1 MSRYTDG
8 HGFCFSCQAW
18 EPGDE
23 DAPPFT
29 SLNLTSFI
37 PMNYTGDIVRLN
49 NRSIT
54 EETCRKFNV
63 RVDKTA
69 AGYVLRFPYYSSS
82 GSLVA
87 FKERTE
93 DKEFSWVGKNQDKQL
108 FGQQLFGTGK
118 SLVITEGEIDC
129 LSVWQARPNWPC
141 VSVPNGAAGAKKAIE
156 HQLNWCLGFSE
167 ITLLFDT
174 DDAGIKAAQDCASLF
189 PPDRVFIARISPYK
203 DANEA
208 LVDRNPEAIRQAIWN
223 KKPYTPQSIIDGRDI
238 FDLVSKPI
246 KGKDA
251 DWPFTKLNEVTS
263 GLRLGE
269 LVTVTAGSG
278 VGKSTF
284 CGETAQCLV
293 DQGFKVGYIALEESV
308 QRTALRLMTVKANAP
323 LHISNDIPEDQFRT
337 AFDKSVGSGSV
348 FLRDGFGSV
357 DPDVILNDIRF
368 MCKAKGVS
376 WIILDHLSILLS
388 GNADAMGDERKTI
401 DIVMTK
407 LRSFVAE
414 TGIGMILIS
423 HLRRSQNDK
432 GFEDGAQISLS
443 HLRGSHS
450 IPQLSDLVISIQRSV
465 SAGENHAK
473 LVVLKNRFSGRTGE
487 AGEIVYTDITGR
499 MTEANS
505 TTSTSSSSEED
516 YEF

>member
-23 DAPPFT
+23 DAPPIT

-63 RVDKTA
+63 RVDKTS
-69 AGYVLRFPYYSSS
+69 AGYVLRFPYYASS
-82 GSLVA
+82 GGLVA

-118 SLVITEGEIDC
+118 TLVISEGEIDC
-129 LSVWQARPNWPC
+129 LSIWQARPNWPV
-141 VSVPNGAAGAKKAIE
+141 VSVPNGAAGAKKALE
-156 HQLNWCLGFSE
+156 HQISWCLGFDE
-167 ITLLFDT
+167 IILLFDS
-174 DDAGIKAAQDCASLF
+174 DEAGVKAAQDCASLF
-189 PPDRVFIARISPYK
+189 PPDRVFIGNISPYK

-208 LVDRNPEAIRQAIWN
+208 LVDRNSDAIRQAIWN
-223 KKPYTPQSIIDGRDI
+223 KKPYTPQSIVDGRDI
-238 FDLVSKPI
+238 FDLVSKPL

-251 DWPFTKLNEVTS
+251 DWPFQKLNEVTG

-269 LVTVTAGSG
+269 LVTITAGSG
-278 VGKSTF
+278 VGKSTI

-308 QRTALRLMTVKANAP
+308 QRTALRLMTVKANTP
-323 LHISNDIPEDQFRT
+323 LHLNNEIPTEELRE
-337 AFDKSVGSGSV
+337 AFEKSVGSGSV

-423 HLRRSQNDK
+423 HLRRSHGDK
-432 GFEDGAQISLS
+432 GFEDGAEVSLS
-443 HLRGSHS
+443 HLRGSHA
-450 IPQLSDLVISIQRSV
+450 IPQLSDLVVAIQRSV
-465 SAGENHAK
+465 SAGENTAK
-473 LVVLKNRFSGRTGE
+473 LVVLKNRFSGRTGG
-487 AGEIVYTDITGR
+487 AGEITYTDITGR
-499 MTEANS
+499 MTDASHS
-505 TTSTSSSSEED
+505 TPSEED

>member
-8 HGFCFSCQAW
+8 HGFCFSCRAY
-18 EPGDE
+18 EPGDGSE
-23 DAPPFT
+23 LT
-29 SLNLTSFI
+29 SLYSTSLKS
-37 PMNYTGDIVRLN
+37 MNYTGDIVRLN

-69 AGYVLRFPYYSSS
+69 AGYVLRFPYYSSA

-93 DKEFSWVGKNQDKQL
+93 DKQFSWVGKNEDKQL

-118 SLVITEGEIDC
+118 TLVIAEGEVDA
-129 LSVWQARPNWPC
+129 LSIWQARSNWPV
-141 VSVPNGAAGAKKAIE
+141 VSIPNGAAGAKKALE
-156 HQLNWCLGFSE
+156 QQLNWCLGFSE
-167 ITLLFDT
+167 IILLFDS
-174 DDAGIKAAQDCASLF
+174 DLAGIKAAQDCASLF
-189 PPDRVFIARISPYK
+189 PPERVFIANIAPYK

-208 LVDRNPEAIRQAIWN
+208 LVDRNPDAIRQAIWN
-223 KKPYTPQSIIDGRDI
+223 KKPFTPQSIVDGRDI
-238 FDLVSKPI
+238 FDLVSKPLR
-246 KGKDA
+246 GKDA
-251 DWPFTKLNEVTS
+251 DWPFQKLNEVTG

-269 LVTVTAGSG
+269 LVTITAGSG
-278 VGKSTF
+278 VGKSTV

-293 DQGFKVGYIALEESV
+293 DQGFGVGYIALEESV

-323 LHISNDIPEDQFRT
+323 LHLNNQIPEEELRE

-401 DIVMTK
+401 DLVMTK

-414 TGIGMILIS
+414 VGIGMILVS

-432 GFEDGAQISLS
+432 GFEDGAQISLG
-443 HLRGSHS
+443 HLRGSQG
-450 IPQLSDLVISIQRSV
+450 IPQLSDLVIAIQRSV
-465 SAGENHAK
+465 SAGENHSK
-473 LVVLKNRFSGRTGE
+473 LVVLKNRFTGRTGD
-487 AGEIVYTDITGR
+487 AGEITYSEITGR
-499 MTEANS
+499 MSNSS
-505 TTSTSSSSEED
+505 TTTPDED